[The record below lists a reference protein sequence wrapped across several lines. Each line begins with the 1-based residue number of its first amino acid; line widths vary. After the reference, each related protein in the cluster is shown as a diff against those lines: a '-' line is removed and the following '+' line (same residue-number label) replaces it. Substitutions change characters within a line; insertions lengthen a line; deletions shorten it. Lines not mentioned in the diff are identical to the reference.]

1 MTLEVY
7 AVVDVLQDKRDAIAE
22 LCARYGV
29 ARLDVFGSAL
39 GEDFRPGESDVDLLV
54 EFGPMEGYDK
64 AVAYFDLLDALQ
76 ELLGVEV
83 DLVMTG
89 AVKNRYLAR
98 DIERTRQLLYAA

>member
-1 MTLEVY
+1 VI
-7 AVVDVLQDKRDAIAE
+7 VVVEALRDKREAIAE

-39 GEDFRPGESDVDLLV
+39 RDDFHPGESDIDLLV
-54 EFGPMEGYDK
+54 EFGPMDGYAK
-64 AVAYFDLLDALQ
+64 AVAYFDLLGELEQ
-76 ELLGVEV
+76 LLGVEV

-89 AVKNRYLAR
+89 AVKNRYIAR

>member
-1 MTLEVY
+1 MVQ
-7 AVVDVLQDKRDAIAE
+7 VLQDKRKVIAE

-39 GEDFRPGESDVDLLV
+39 RNDLRPGESDLDLLV
-54 EFGPMEGYDK
+54 EFGPMDGYAK
-64 AVAYFDLLDALQ
+64 AVAYFDLLDELRA
-76 ELLGVEV
+76 LLGVEV

-89 AVKNRYLAR
+89 VVKNRYIAR